1 MFKYIIKRNVTNVV
15 LSQINRNLV
24 NQPYNGNNVLN
35 AIKLTLPIM
44 EMDNETVENE
54 LRSLERDL
62 SKCKSDH
69 SSELF
74 IKESLFDF
82 KKKIMDSIYTNNI
95 KFDEAKNYILNTNCK
110 LFRPIISFYI
120 YHILNSSMNNSK
132 LSNPAEEDSKL
143 NISTDDEQKK
153 LVEKLN
159 ISYELVHIG
168 SLIHDDIIDES
179 DVRRNLMSSH
189 KKFGVKFSV
198 LFGDFLLSKSAQII
212 TSLQNIKLVDKLSN
226 TLDNLIHG
234 ELMYVNLNNNDLYL
248 SYLYKI
254 YLKTASLISN
264 NISSIS
270 HFTNKYTPR
279 YDSQLGIG
287 IFTFSVTTLYNELL
301 YIIGVHIGL
310 SFQMCDDLLDYNSN
324 LEHLGK
330 PILNDIK
337 LGLITLPLIY
347 LLNNGSY
354 FSPEGK
360 TVTTD
365 SVSSVLSELKSLL
378 NKYENDREKLE
389 INNIKEFLKVVND
402 KNNINK
408 CKLSIYYHL
417 YQVKS
422 LMKSFNQ
429 TKTDSLINYIYNV
442 VNRYCTCHFSNI
454 LSIVK
459 YIYKA
464 KLLKN

>member
-1 MFKYIIKRNVTNVV
+1 MFKCIIKRNVSNVV
-15 LSQINRNLV
+15 LSRINQNLL

-35 AIKLTLPIM
+35 AIKLTLPIL
-44 EMDNETVENE
+44 EMGNETVESE
-54 LRSLERDL
+54 LRSLENEL
-62 SKCKSDH
+62 SRCKSDYN
-69 SSELF
+69 SELF
-74 IKESLFDF
+74 INESLLNF
-82 KKKIMDSIYTNNI
+82 KKKIMDSIYTNNV
-95 KFDEAKNYILNTNCK
+95 KFEEAKNYILNTNCK

-120 YHILNSSMNNSK
+120 YHILNSTTNYSQLDASVGENSH
-132 LSNPAEEDSKL
+132 LPNPVEGNTRINYSDDSQMKS
-143 NISTDDEQKK
+143 I
-153 LVEKLN
+153 EKLN
-159 ISYELVHIG
+159 ISYELIHIG

-264 NISSIS
+264 NISSVS
-270 HFTNKYTPR
+270 HLTNQYNF
-279 YDSQLGIG
+279 QLD
-287 IFTFSVTTLYNELL
+287 ELL

-347 LLNNGSY
+347 ILNNNGGTVVA
-354 FSPEGK
+354 EGNS
-360 TVTTD
+360 VNSD
-365 SVSSVLSELKSLL
+365 SVSSVLMELKRLL
-378 NKYENDREKLE
+378 NNYENNREKLE

-429 TKTDSLINYIYNV
+429 TKTNSLINYIYNV
-442 VNRYCTCHFSNI
+442 VNRYST
-454 LSIVK
+454 
-459 YIYKA
+459 YY
-464 KLLKN
+464 